1 MHSSFKQGV
10 LVGVIAPLA
19 FLAGVVYWI
28 YRFTNKVP
36 FPVQRPAVGE
46 LTVRLIDVEEVPLY
60 WQGWKRELEPAWLK
74 LKALIEDVKVQY
86 LRMGE
91 LE

>member
-1 MHSSFKQGV
+1 MFRSFKQG
-10 LVGVIAPLA
+10 LFVGVLAPLA
-19 FLAGVVYWI
+19 FLAGVVIWI

-46 LTVRLIDVEEVPLY
+46 LTIRLIDVEEVPLY

-74 LKALIEDVKVQY
+74 IKALIEDVRVRY
-86 LRMGE
+86 LGMGE
-91 LE
+91 GE